1 MKVSGLIILFS
12 DFGQSGPYV
21 GHMNA
26 QLIRHAPTVPVVHLM
41 HDVPAFD
48 VKAGAYL
55 LHSFTND
62 ISGNVVFC
70 CVVDPGVGGQ
80 RLPIVAKL
88 DDRLFVGPDN
98 GLFEIICRH
107 AAKPVEVWE
116 ILWQPEKLSSSF
128 HGRDIFAVIAA
139 RLAMGL
145 EMNGNPDFKPMLTG
159 LTRFQQWPENL
170 FEVVYID
177 GFGNIML
184 GVFARSIQNFNVL
197 KIRDTEIKFAR
208 TFSDVSFGEIFWYE
222 NAYGL
227 VEIAV
232 NGGAAVDILQ
242 VSIGTAVKSVP

>member
-1 MKVSGLIILFS
+1 MSE
-12 DFGQSGPYV
+12 
-21 GHMNA
+21 

-41 HDVPAFD
+41 HDVPAFN

-62 ISGNVVFC
+62 IRGDVVFC

-80 RLPIVAKL
+80 RLPIVVKV

-107 AAKPVEVWE
+107 ASKPVDVWE

-128 HGRDIFAVIAA
+128 HGRDIFAVIAG
-139 RLAMGL
+139 RLSMGL
-145 EMNGNPDFKPMLTG
+145 DINDTPDFKPMLTG
-159 LTRFQQWPENL
+159 LTRFLDWPENL
-170 FEVVYID
+170 FEVIYID
-177 GFGNIML
+177 GFGNVML
-184 GVFARSIQNFNVL
+184 GIVARSIQNINVL
-197 KIRDTEIKFAR
+197 KVKDTEIKFAR
-208 TFSDVSFGEIFWYE
+208 TFSDVSFGELFWYE

-232 NGGAAVDILQ
+232 NGAAAVDILG
-242 VSIGTAVKSVP
+242 VSIGEVVQSVP